1 MRPDEPRSFTTRSPT
16 DERALDPCDEDQV
29 QAWAVYYEV
38 EPDELRD
45 VCAEVGGN
53 RTAVELKLSAPR
65 A

>member
-1 MRPDEPRSFTTRSPT
+1 MPRPDEPRSFTDDRV
-16 DERALDPCDEDQV
+16 LDPCDEAQV
-29 QAWAVYYEV
+29 QAWARFYEV
-38 EPDELRD
+38 PVQDIRE